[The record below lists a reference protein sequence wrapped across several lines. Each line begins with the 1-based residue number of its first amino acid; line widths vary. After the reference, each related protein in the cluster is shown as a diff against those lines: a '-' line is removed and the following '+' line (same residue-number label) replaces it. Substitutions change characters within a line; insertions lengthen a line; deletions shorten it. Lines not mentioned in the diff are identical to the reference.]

1 MPGQIVTFYS
11 HKGGVGRSMALANIA
26 WILASNGYRVLVI
39 DWHIDAPGLHRYFSP
54 FLVDPSLAECRGLM
68 EFVTDYAS
76 QATSFGSGKGIDEWM
91 PDILSYTLPVDWE
104 FRAEGGIDILP
115 AGRSGP
121 SYAIAVSAFNWTHF
135 YERLNGAA
143 FLKSAA
149 ERMRSEYDY
158 VLIDS
163 QPGIGEISAICT
175 VAMPDLL
182 VVCCG
187 LSHQNIAGASA
198 IARSVAAQ
206 RRGSNCPIFPV
217 LMRVDWAEKALLEEA
232 RQEAAL
238 EFESL
243 IGHIPDRTQYW
254 GEVEFPYTPYYSYV
268 EILCPF
274 VEDSRSTY
282 SLLGS
287 AERLCAR
294 ITAGKVTRTYAMT
307 QSERRRGAR
316 AFLAGAQYSAIL

>member
-1 MPGQIVTFYS
+1 MAGQIITFYS

-26 WILASNGYRVLVI
+26 WIIASNGHRVLII

-54 FLVDPSLAECRGLM
+54 FLADPSLADSSGLM
-68 EFVTDYAS
+68 DLVTEYAS
-76 QATSFGSGKGIDEWM
+76 QAPLLARSKAPWPM
-91 PDILSYTLPVDWE
+91 PDILSYASPIDWE
-104 FRAEGGIDILP
+104 FPGDGGIDILP

-121 SYAIAVSAFNWTHF
+121 SYSIAVSAFNWTHF
-135 YERLNGAA
+135 YERLNGKA
-143 FLKSAA
+143 FLSSAA
-149 ERMRSEYDY
+149 ERMRAEYDY

-163 QPGIGEISAICT
+163 QPGIGEVSAICT
-175 VAMPDLL
+175 VEMPDLL

-187 LSHQNIAGASA
+187 LSHQNITGASA

-206 RRGSNCPIFPV
+206 RRGTNYPIFPV
-217 LMRVDWAEKALLEEA
+217 LMRVDWSEKELLEAA
-232 RQEAAL
+232 RQEAAR
-238 EFESL
+238 EFDSV

-254 GEVEFPYTPYYSYV
+254 GEVEFPYTAYYSYV

-274 VEDSRSTY
+274 VEDSRSSY

-294 ITAGKVTRTYAMT
+294 ITGGKVTRTKT
-307 QSERRRGAR
+307 LTESERRRGSR
-316 AFLAGAQYSAIL
+316 AFLADARYSDIR